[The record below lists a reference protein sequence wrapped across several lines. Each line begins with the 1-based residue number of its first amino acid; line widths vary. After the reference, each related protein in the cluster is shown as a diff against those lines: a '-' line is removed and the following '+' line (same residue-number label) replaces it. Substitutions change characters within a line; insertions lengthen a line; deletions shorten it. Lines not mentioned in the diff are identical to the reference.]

1 VVERKRQGQAAAVR
15 ALALVT
21 LGLSLACSKGPAQEA
36 IAAAEQALAQAPELA
51 QHEPAELAAV
61 SQALREARA
70 RFDEG
75 RYTDA
80 LRIALPLQDRVAAA
94 VQSAARR
101 QREAEVPPP

>member
-1 VVERKRQGQAAAVR
+1 MVGGKRQGQAAAVR
-15 ALALVT
+15 ALALVA
-21 LGLSLACSKGPAQEA
+21 LGLSLACSRGPAQEA

-51 QHEPAELAAV
+51 QYEPAELAAI
-61 SQALREARA
+61 SQSLRDARA
-70 RFDEG
+70 SFDEG

-101 QREAEVPPP
+101 RQAAEAPPP